1 MVEFIDAEVVADSPR
16 CGLGESPVWDDRTGL
31 LYWIDIEGRRLH
43 SLDAAGTVR
52 SVPLS
57 QTVTSIGLSTQGPLV
72 GTSADGFAMID
83 VDGTVT
89 RLGDGLGLPA
99 GDRMNDG
106 GCDPAGRYWAGSMNA
121 TGGAGTASL
130 WRIDAEGRIRR
141 ILDGVTESNGLAWP
155 TADAD
160 APYYVDT
167 AQQRIDRLIVTATGA
182 VGSREPVIT
191 FDEDE
196 GAPDGLTVDADGNL
210 WVALWGS
217 GRVRQIRPDGTT
229 LCEVRVPAT
238 SCSNIAF
245 FGGEGRW
252 RLAIT
257 TALEDVSPEQRAAD
271 DRHGALFVADVPAQ
285 GTLGHRFRSSGPGGA
300 PA

>member
-1 MVEFIDAEVVADSPR
+1 MEIIDADVVAGSPR

-43 SLDAAGTVR
+43 RLDAAGTVR
-52 SVPLS
+52 SVTLS
-57 QTVTSIGLSTQGPLV
+57 QTVTSIGLSAQGPLV
-72 GTSADGFAMID
+72 GTCADGFAMID

-106 GCDPAGRYWAGSMNA
+106 GCDPAGRYWAGSMNT

-141 ILDGVTESNGLAWP
+141 ILDGVTESNGLAWS

-167 AQQRIDRLIVTATGA
+167 AQQRIDRLTVTATGA
-182 VGSREPVIT
+182 VASREPVIT
-191 FDEDE
+191 FNEDE
-196 GAPDGLTVDADGNL
+196 GAPDGLAVDADGNL

-217 GRVRQIRPDGTT
+217 GRVRQVRPDGTT

-285 GTLGHRFRSSGPGGA
+285 GVLGHRFRSPGPGGA